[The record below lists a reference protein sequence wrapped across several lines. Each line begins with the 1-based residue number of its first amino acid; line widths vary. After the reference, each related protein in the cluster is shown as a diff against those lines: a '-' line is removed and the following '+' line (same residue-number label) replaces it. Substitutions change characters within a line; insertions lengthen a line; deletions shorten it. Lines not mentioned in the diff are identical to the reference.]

1 MGRLQES
8 VVELRKALKIR
19 LKLLGAGHKDVGTT
33 SNNLGATLL
42 SLGRL
47 EEALAHLNTA
57 LEIRLKVFGA
67 GHQLVAETQ
76 YNLALVLRN
85 LGKGQDAKKMFSEA
99 AASFRT
105 AHGPDHP
112 STRMAEEKAA
122 APLDQKAA
130 HEERLK
136 AAHEEAKAAGLS
148 IDEWARK
155 KGMNPELMFLDS
167 NSEQEAFK
175 MLPRAFQK
183 LWEASGSSWN
193 LP

>member
-1 MGRLQES
+1 MGNLMKEMGRPQEA
-8 VVELRKALKIR
+8 VVELRKALNIR
-19 LKLLGAGHKDVGTT
+19 LKLLGPGHKDVGTT
-33 SNNLGATLL
+33 SNNLGGTLF

-47 EEALAHLNTA
+47 EEALAHLKTA

-85 LGKGQDAKKMFSEA
+85 LGKGQDAKKIFSEA

-112 STRMAEEKAA
+112 STRMAEQEAA
-122 APLDQKAA
+122 APLDFR
-130 HEERLK
+130 EGSVK

-148 IDEWARK
+148 IDDWARA
-155 KGMNPELMFLDS
+155 KGLNPEF
-167 NSEQEAFK
+167 FK
-175 MLPRAFQK
+175 
-183 LWEASGSSWN
+183 
-193 LP
+193 

>member
-1 MGRLQES
+1 MGRLQEC
-8 VVELRKALKIR
+8 VFELRKALKIR

-76 YNLALVLRN
+76 YNLAIVLRN
-85 LGKGQDAKKMFSEA
+85 LGKGRDAKKMFSEA

-122 APLDQKAA
+122 APLDLR
-130 HEERLK
+130 EGSVK

-148 IDEWARK
+148 IDDWARA
-155 KGMNPELMFLDS
+155 KGMNP
-167 NSEQEAFK
+167 AFFK
-175 MLPRAFQK
+175 
-183 LWEASGSSWN
+183 
-193 LP
+193 

>member
-1 MGRLQES
+1 MGNLLNNMGRLQES

-76 YNLALVLRN
+76 YNLAIVLRN
-85 LGKGQDAKKMFSEA
+85 LGKGRDAKKMFSEA

-122 APLDQKAA
+122 APLDLR
-130 HEERLK
+130 EGSVK

-148 IDEWARK
+148 IDDWARA
-155 KGMNPELMFLDS
+155 KGMNP
-167 NSEQEAFK
+167 AFSK
-175 MLPRAFQK
+175 
-183 LWEASGSSWN
+183 
-193 LP
+193 